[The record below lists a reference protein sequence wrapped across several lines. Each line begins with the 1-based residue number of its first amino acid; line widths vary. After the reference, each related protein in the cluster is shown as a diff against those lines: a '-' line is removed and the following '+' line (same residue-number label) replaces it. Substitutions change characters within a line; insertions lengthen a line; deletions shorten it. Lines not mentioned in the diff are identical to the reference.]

1 MGIITGVLT
10 WDEEHEPSAEARAY
24 VTLVE
29 GSEGPN
35 QGTVIATLVIEDP
48 GDKPVE
54 FELQYDLDDTES
66 DRTYSLWG
74 GLVDGDLAWVS
85 ADGRP
90 IDAPEPFTD
99 DVRLRLSFR
108 PDLLKAA
115 VSGTINGIALNTSS
129 PDAYATVVI
138 DRVDT
143 AETVGYQ
150 IVSPAGLTPIAY
162 SVPFDRDD
170 IDENAIYVVR
180 AAVWDGE
187 TRWETQVNTP
197 VITDGNPLGGVDLAV
212 TEVATPE
219 PTPTPSPTPAPS
231 AAPVAPADSGDPST
245 VLWLVLIALIV
256 LGIGAVAMYLRT
268 RQASRTR
275 PPAGPG
281 TGGGGA

>member
-1 MGIITGVLT
+1 M
-10 WDEEHEPSAEARAY
+10 
-24 VTLVE
+24 
-29 GSEGPN
+29 
-35 QGTVIATLVIEDP
+35 IATVVIEDP
-48 GDKPVE
+48 GDEPIA
-54 FELQYDLDDTES
+54 FELQYDLDDTDA

-85 ADGRP
+85 ADGTP

-115 VSGTINGIALNTSS
+115 VSGTINGLGLNTVS
-129 PDAYATVVI
+129 PSAYATVVI

-187 TRWETQVNTP
+187 NRWETQVNTP
-197 VITDGNPLGGVDLAV
+197 VITDGNPLGGVELTV

-219 PTPTPSPTPAPS
+219 PTPSPVPHPGPQRRPGGAGRQRR
-231 AAPVAPADSGDPST
+231 PVDP
-245 VLWLVLIALIV
+245 
-256 LGIGAVAMYLRT
+256 AVARPDRAHRAGHRRGRHVLRS
-268 RQASRTR
+268 RQASETPPP
-275 PPAGPG
+275 PPATR
-281 TGGGGA
+281 TGRRAEAPERPIRPARRPAAGRRRGRARARARA